1 MPPPCGGPD
10 APQRDLS
17 RHTRWRGALTAV
29 IAVGLTLTAQGQG
42 ARLDRTNLLEYRA
55 PSGEIRPVRT
65 VADWKS
71 RRAQIV
77 DAAQSIMGPVPGP
90 EKRAPL
96 DVAVEEE
103 KDFGAY
109 VRRLITYASEPGS
122 RTPALLFIPKAA
134 FEPGARLPG
143 ALALMGTGGY
153 RLADHP
159 PQTETA
165 AMPHLGER
173 LASRGIVAI
182 APAYPTLGFGA
193 RQHLRTEYAPDFKA
207 LGYESGTM
215 KAIWDNMRALDL
227 LESLPFV
234 RRGGFGTIGHS
245 LGGHNSIYTAV
256 FDERI
261 SAIVSSCGF
270 DSFVD
275 YYSDVTPS
283 VWLPGRGWTQDR
295 YMPKLGGM
303 RPADI
308 PFDFHELTG
317 ALAPRAFFV
326 NAPVGDGNFKWRSVD
341 RVTAAAARIYQLFG
355 VPNLIRVVH
364 PDAGHD
370 FPPDVL
376 DEALV
381 WLDTHL

>member
-1 MPPPCGGPD
+1 MPL
-10 APQRDLS
+10 AVLL
-17 RHTRWRGALTAV
+17 GAA
-29 IAVGLTLTAQGQG
+29 LTAQGPQT
-42 ARLDRTNLLEYRA
+42 RLDRTNLLEYRA
-55 PSGEIRPVRT
+55 ANGDIRPVRT
-65 VADWKS
+65 VAEWRI
-71 RRAQIV
+71 RRAEILQ
-77 DAAQSIMGPVPGP
+77 AAQSIMGPVPGP
-90 EKRAPL
+90 AKRVPL
-96 DVAVEEE
+96 DVKVEEE
-103 KDFGAY
+103 TDFGAY

-122 RTPALLFIPKAA
+122 RTPALLFIPKSAL
-134 FEPGARLPG
+134 EDGARVPG

-159 PQTETA
+159 AELKTA
-165 AMPHLGER
+165 AMPHPAER
-173 LASRGIVAI
+173 LAARGIVAI

-193 RQHLRTEYAPDFKA
+193 RQHVRTPYDPDFKA

-215 KAIWDNMRALDL
+215 KAVWDNMRALDV

-234 RRGGFGTIGHS
+234 RRSGFGTIGHS

-261 SAIVSSCGF
+261 TVIVSSCGF
-270 DSFVD
+270 DSFLD
-275 YYSDVTPS
+275 YYSEVRPS
-283 VWLPGRGWTQDR
+283 MWIPGRGWTQDR

-303 RPADI
+303 DPSAI

-341 RVTAAAARIYQLFG
+341 RVTAAAAQIYRLYA
-355 VPNLIRVVH
+355 VPGLIRVVH
-364 PDAGHD
+364 PDAGHE

-376 DEALV
+376 DQALL
-381 WLDTHL
+381 WLETHL

>member
-1 MPPPCGGPD
+1 MALPD
-10 APQRDLS
+10 TTQRDLS
-17 RHTRWRGALTAV
+17 RHTRWRGALTSA
-29 IAVGLTLTAQGQG
+29 IAVGLALTAQGQG

-55 PSGEIRPVRT
+55 PNGEIRPVRT
-65 VADWKS
+65 VADWTF

-90 EKRAPL
+90 EKRVSL

-103 KDFGAY
+103 QDFGAY

-134 FEPGARLPG
+134 FAPGARLPG

-159 PQTETA
+159 QQTETA
-165 AMPHLGER
+165 AMQHLGER

-193 RQHLRTEYAPDFKA
+193 RQHLRSEYAPDFKA

-303 RPADI
+303 MPGDI

-364 PDAGHD
+364 PDAGHE

-376 DEALV
+376 EEALV